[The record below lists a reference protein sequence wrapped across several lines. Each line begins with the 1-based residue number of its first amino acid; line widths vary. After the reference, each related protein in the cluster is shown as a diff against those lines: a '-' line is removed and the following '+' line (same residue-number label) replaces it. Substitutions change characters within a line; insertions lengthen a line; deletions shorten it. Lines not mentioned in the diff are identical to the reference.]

1 MRRENIILHLR
12 FTLIKIDCLYLELKK
27 HKSIIQFNRIKQHM
41 HTFKINLFAPS
52 LIVAITLPFSS
63 ISLIAGEY
71 SSPKEN
77 INSGSLQ
84 DLWDI
89 PQLYSDSNSLLVNDL
104 KLVGRYQWQYA
115 DLNSDEGDWSDS
127 ESRRFRLG
135 TEAKVFGGD
144 WKLKGEI
151 NINDD
156 FSPFY
161 KSLEEAYIKYQ
172 RTDALN
178 ITIGRQKPSWSYEWS
193 TSSRKILTLERS
205 LLVNQLSPKK
215 TTGISASGSIEN
227 WSYILGI
234 YNGNINEEFGDFN
247 DSEEFALAS
256 IGYDYSKGSDFDKA
270 VWRLDLLHNRDET
283 NNAAKPYKNSI
294 SFNHSISQ
302 GAITLNTD
310 LIHAGGY
317 SDDVYGIVLLPTYDV
332 SDKLQLVA
340 RYTYASSD
348 GDGLRAQK
356 RYERKVNLTDSG
368 YGEDYQSYYLGLNY
382 YINDHKLKLMTGIEY
397 ANMDGGSDGGE
408 YSGWTLFSG
417 LRLYF

>member
-1 MRRENIILHLR
+1 MYTFQSNLIL
-12 FTLIKIDCLYLELKK
+12 
-27 HKSIIQFNRIKQHM
+27 
-41 HTFKINLFAPS
+41 PS
-52 LIVAITLPFSS
+52 LITAIILILSS
-63 ISLIAGEY
+63 ISLIAGEP
-71 SSPKEN
+71 SVA
-77 INSGSLQ
+77 
-84 DLWDI
+84 
-89 PQLYSDSNSLLVNDL
+89 SDKVNSNSLEDLWEIPHLYSNSDTFLVSDL
-104 KLVGRYQWQYA
+104 KLIGRYQWQYT
-115 DLNSDEGDWSDS
+115 DLNSDQGDWKDS
-127 ESRRFRLG
+127 ESRRVRLG

-172 RTDALN
+172 GNDALN
-178 ITIGRQKPSWSYEWS
+178 VTIGKQKPAWSYEQS
-193 TSSRKILTLERS
+193 TSSRKILTFERS

-215 TTGISASGSIEN
+215 TTGISASGTIEN
-227 WSYILGI
+227 WNYVLGI
-234 YNGNINEEFGDFN
+234 YNGNIDEEFGDL
-247 DSEEFALAS
+247 DHSGEFALAS
-256 IGYDYSKGSDFDKA
+256 IGYDYSEKSDFDKA
-270 VWRLDLLHNRDET
+270 AWRLDLLHNRDET

-294 SFNHSISQ
+294 SLNHSLSQ
-302 GAITLNTD
+302 GALTLNTD

-317 SDDVYGIVLLPTYDV
+317 SDDVYGLVLLPTYDI

-356 RYERKVNLTDSG
+356 RYERKASLTDNG
-368 YGEDYQSYYLGLNY
+368 YSEDYQSYYLGLNY

-397 ANMDGGSDGGE
+397 ADLDGGSDGGD

>member
-1 MRRENIILHLR
+1 MSN
-12 FTLIKIDCLYLELKK
+12 KI
-27 HKSIIQFNRIKQHM
+27 S
-41 HTFKINLFAPS
+41 PS
-52 LIVAITLPFSS
+52 LIAAITLPFSS
-63 ISLIAGEY
+63 ITLIAGE
-71 SSPKEN
+71 SSRPSEN
-77 INSGSLQ
+77 INSNSLE

-89 PQLYSDSNSLLVNDL
+89 PQLYSDSDSSLVTDL

-115 DLNSDEGDWSDS
+115 DLNSDQGDWSDS
-127 ESRRFRLG
+127 ETRRFRLG

-151 NINDD
+151 NVNDD

-172 RTDALN
+172 GNDAFN
-178 ITIGRQKPSWSYEWS
+178 VTIGKQKPAWSYEWS
-193 TSSRKILTLERS
+193 TSSRKILTFERS

-227 WSYILGI
+227 WSYVLGI
-234 YNGNINEEFGDFN
+234 YSGDIDEEFGDYS
-247 DSEEFALAS
+247 DAGEFALAS
-256 IGYDYSKGSDFDKA
+256 IGYNYSETSSFDKA
-270 VWRLDLLHNRDET
+270 AWRLDLLHNSDSS
-283 NNAAKPYKNSI
+283 NKAAKPYENSI

-317 SDDVYGIVLLPTYDV
+317 SDDAYGIVLLPTYDISNKV
-332 SDKLQLVA
+332 QLVA

-356 RYERKVNLTDSG
+356 RYERKSSLTDSG
-368 YGEDYQSYYLGLNY
+368 FGEDYQSYYLGLNY

-397 ANMDGGSDGGE
+397 ADLDGGNDGGE

>member
-1 MRRENIILHLR
+1 MKISMTQILT
-12 FTLIKIDCLYLELKK
+12 FLIT
-27 HKSIIQFNRIKQHM
+27 S
-41 HTFKINLFAPS
+41 
-52 LIVAITLPFSS
+52 ITLPLIS
-63 ISLIAGEY
+63 ISLIAGEFSP
-71 SSPKEN
+71 SSD
-77 INSGSLQ
+77 NSPSNSLKN
-84 DLWDI
+84 LWNI
-89 PQLYSDSNSLLVNDL
+89 PQLYSDSDSLLVSDL
-104 KLVGRYQWQYA
+104 KLIGRYQWQYA
-115 DLNSDEGDWSDS
+115 DLNSNQGDWSDS
-127 ESRRFRLG
+127 ESRRVRLG

-172 RTDALN
+172 GTDALN
-178 ITIGRQKPSWSYEWS
+178 VTIGKQKSAWSYEQS
-193 TSSRKILTLERS
+193 TSSRKILTFERS

-227 WSYILGI
+227 WNYVFGI
-234 YNGNINEEFGDFN
+234 YNGNINEEFGDLDN
-247 DSEEFALAS
+247 SGEFALAS
-256 IGYDYSKGSDFDKA
+256 IGYDYSEKSNFDKA
-270 VWRLDLLHNRDET
+270 AWRLDWLHNKDET

-294 SFNHSISQ
+294 SLNHSLTK

-317 SDDVYGIVLLPTYDV
+317 SNDAYGFVLLPTYDI

-356 RYERKVNLTDSG
+356 RYERKASLTDGG

-397 ANMDGGSDGGE
+397 ADMNGGSDGGE

-417 LRLYF
+417 LRIYF

>member
-1 MRRENIILHLR
+1 MK
-12 FTLIKIDCLYLELKK
+12 TL
-27 HKSIIQFNRIKQHM
+27 NRLSNFL
-41 HTFKINLFAPS
+41 TT
-52 LIVAITLPFSS
+52 AITLPVIS
-63 ISLIAGEY
+63 ITLIAGES
-71 SSPKEN
+71 SSPSN
-77 INSGSLQ
+77 NSDSKSLE

-89 PQLYSDSNSLLVNDL
+89 PHLYSNSDSLLVNDL

-115 DLNSDEGDWSDS
+115 DLNSDQGDWSDS
-127 ESRRFRLG
+127 ENRRFRLG
-135 TEAKVFGGD
+135 TEAKVLGGN
-144 WKLKGEI
+144 WKLKAEI
-151 NINDD
+151 NVNDD

-172 RTDALN
+172 GNDALN
-178 ITIGRQKPSWSYEWS
+178 ITIGRQKPAWSYEQS
-193 TSSRKILTLERS
+193 TSSRKILTFERS

-215 TTGISASGSIEN
+215 TSGISASGSIEN
-227 WSYILGI
+227 WNYVLGI

-247 DSEEFALAS
+247 NSGEFALAS
-256 IGYDYSKGSDFDKA
+256 IGYDYSKSSDFDTA
-270 VWRLDLLHNRDET
+270 AWRLDLLHNKDET

-294 SFNHSISQ
+294 SLNHSLSQ
-302 GAITLNTD
+302 GVLTLNTD

-317 SDDVYGIVLLPTYDV
+317 SDDVYGLVLLPTYDI

-356 RYERKVNLTDSG
+356 RYERKASLTDSG

-382 YINDHKLKLMTGIEY
+382 YINAHKLKLMTGIEY
-397 ANMDGGSDGGE
+397 ADMDGGSDGGD

>member
-1 MRRENIILHLR
+1 M
-12 FTLIKIDCLYLELKK
+12 Y
-27 HKSIIQFNRIKQHM
+27 
-41 HTFKINLFAPS
+41 TFKTNLIPPS
-52 LIVAITLPFSS
+52 LITAISLPLIS
-63 ISLIAGEY
+63 ITLIAGES
-71 SSPKEN
+71 SSPSN
-77 INSGSLQ
+77 NSDSKSLE
-84 DLWDI
+84 DLWNI
-89 PQLYSDSNSLLVNDL
+89 PHLYSNSDSLLVNDL

-115 DLNSDEGDWSDS
+115 DLNSDQGDWSDS
-127 ESRRFRLG
+127 ENRRFRLG
-135 TEAKVFGGD
+135 TEAKVLGGN
-144 WKLKGEI
+144 WKLKAEI
-151 NINDD
+151 NVNDD

-172 RTDALN
+172 GNDALN
-178 ITIGRQKPSWSYEWS
+178 ITIGRQKPAWSYEQS
-193 TSSRKILTLERS
+193 TSSRKILTFERS

-215 TTGISASGSIEN
+215 TSGISASGSIEN
-227 WSYILGI
+227 WNYVLGI

-247 DSEEFALAS
+247 NSGEFALAS
-256 IGYDYSKGSDFDKA
+256 IGYDYSKSSDFDTA
-270 VWRLDLLHNRDET
+270 AWRLDLLHNKDET

-294 SFNHSISQ
+294 SLNHSLSQ
-302 GAITLNTD
+302 GVLTLNTD

-317 SDDVYGIVLLPTYDV
+317 SDDVYGLVLLPTYDI

-356 RYERKVNLTDSG
+356 RYERKASLTDSG

-397 ANMDGGSDGGE
+397 ADMDGGSDGGD

>member
-1 MRRENIILHLR
+1 MNQILT
-12 FTLIKIDCLYLELKK
+12 FLIT
-27 HKSIIQFNRIKQHM
+27 S
-41 HTFKINLFAPS
+41 
-52 LIVAITLPFSS
+52 ITLPLIS
-63 ISLIAGEY
+63 ISLIAGE
-71 SSPKEN
+71 SSPPSD
-77 INSGSLQ
+77 NSPSNSLK
-84 DLWDI
+84 DLWNI
-89 PQLYSDSNSLLVNDL
+89 PQLYSDSDSLLVNDL
-104 KLVGRYQWQYA
+104 KLIGRYQWQYA
-115 DLNSDEGDWSDS
+115 DLNSDQGGWSDS
-127 ESRRFRLG
+127 ESRRVRLG

-172 RTDALN
+172 GNDALN
-178 ITIGRQKPSWSYEWS
+178 VTIGKQKPAWSYEQS
-193 TSSRKILTLERS
+193 TSSRKILTFERS

-215 TTGISASGSIEN
+215 STGISASGSIEN

-234 YNGNINEEFGDFN
+234 YNGDINEEFGDFN
-247 DSEEFALAS
+247 GSGEFALAS
-256 IGYDYSKGSDFDKA
+256 IGYDYSKGSDFDKVA
-270 VWRLDLLHNRDET
+270 WRLDLLHNKDET

-294 SFNHSISQ
+294 SLNHSLTK

-317 SDDVYGIVLLPTYDV
+317 SDDAYGLVLLPTYDI

-348 GDGLRAQK
+348 GDGLRAQN
-356 RYERKVNLTDSG
+356 RYERKASLTDSG

-382 YINDHKLKLMTGIEY
+382 YINDYKLKLMTGIEY
-397 ANMDGGSDGGE
+397 ADMNGGSDGGE
-408 YSGWTLFSG
+408 FSGWTLFSG

>member
-1 MRRENIILHLR
+1 MYIFQTNLIL
-12 FTLIKIDCLYLELKK
+12 
-27 HKSIIQFNRIKQHM
+27 
-41 HTFKINLFAPS
+41 PS
-52 LIVAITLPFSS
+52 LITAITLTFIS
-63 ISLIAGEY
+63 ITLIAGES
-71 SSPKEN
+71 SSPSN
-77 INSGSLQ
+77 NSDSKSLE
-84 DLWDI
+84 DLWNI
-89 PQLYSDSNSLLVNDL
+89 PHLYSNSDSLLVNDL

-115 DLNSDEGDWSDS
+115 DLNSDQGDWSDS
-127 ESRRFRLG
+127 ENRRFRLG
-135 TEAKVFGGD
+135 TEAKVLGGN
-144 WKLKGEI
+144 WKLKAEI
-151 NINDD
+151 NVNDD

-172 RTDALN
+172 GNDALN
-178 ITIGRQKPSWSYEWS
+178 ITIGKQKPAWSYEQS
-193 TSSRKILTLERS
+193 TSSRKILTFERS

-215 TTGISASGSIEN
+215 TSGISASGSIEN
-227 WSYILGI
+227 WNYVLGI

-247 DSEEFALAS
+247 NSGEFALAS
-256 IGYDYSKGSDFDKA
+256 IGYDYSKSSDFDTA
-270 VWRLDLLHNRDET
+270 AWRLDLLHNKDET

-294 SFNHSISQ
+294 SLNHSLSQ
-302 GAITLNTD
+302 GVLTLNTD
-310 LIHAGGY
+310 LIHAGSY
-317 SDDVYGIVLLPTYDV
+317 SDDVYGLVLLPTYDI

-356 RYERKVNLTDSG
+356 RYERKASLTDSG

-397 ANMDGGSDGGE
+397 ADMDGGSDGGD

>member
-1 MRRENIILHLR
+1 MEKPHRLTSLLGTAICLP
-12 FTLIKIDCLYLELKK
+12 LI
-27 HKSIIQFNRIKQHM
+27 SI
-41 HTFKINLFAPS
+41 T
-52 LIVAITLPFSS
+52 
-63 ISLIAGEY
+63 LIAGE
-71 SSPKEN
+71 SSAPSK
-77 INSGSLQ
+77 NSNPNSLE

-89 PQLYSDSNSLLVNDL
+89 PQLYSDSDSLLVNDL

-115 DLNSDEGDWSDS
+115 DLNSDQGDWSDS

-151 NINDD
+151 NVNDD

-172 RTDALN
+172 GNDALN
-178 ITIGRQKPSWSYEWS
+178 VTIGRQKPSWSYEWS

-215 TTGISASGSIEN
+215 ATGISASGSIDN
-227 WSYILGI
+227 WNYILGI
-234 YNGNINEEFGDFN
+234 YNGNINEEFGDFD
-247 DSEEFALAS
+247 DSGEFVLAS

-270 VWRLDLLHNRDET
+270 AWRFDLLHNRDEA

-294 SFNHSISQ
+294 SLNHSISQ
-302 GAITLNTD
+302 GPVTLNTD

-317 SDDVYGIVLLPTYDV
+317 SDDVYGIVLLPTYDI
-332 SDKLQLVA
+332 SNKLQLVA

-356 RYERKVNLTDSG
+356 RYEKKASLTDSG

-397 ANMDGGSDGGE
+397 ADMDGGSDGGE

>member
-1 MRRENIILHLR
+1 MSN
-12 FTLIKIDCLYLELKK
+12 KI
-27 HKSIIQFNRIKQHM
+27 S
-41 HTFKINLFAPS
+41 PS
-52 LIVAITLPFSS
+52 LIAAITLPFSS
-63 ISLIAGEY
+63 ITLIAGE
-71 SSPKEN
+71 SSRPSEN
-77 INSGSLQ
+77 INSNSLE
-84 DLWDI
+84 DLWNI
-89 PQLYSDSNSLLVNDL
+89 PQLYSDSDSSLVTDL
-104 KLVGRYQWQYA
+104 KLVGRYQSQYA
-115 DLNSDEGDWSDS
+115 DLNSDQGDWSDS
-127 ESRRFRLG
+127 ETRRFRLG

-151 NINDD
+151 NVNDD
-156 FSPFY
+156 SSPFY

-172 RTDALN
+172 GNDAFN
-178 ITIGRQKPSWSYEWS
+178 VTIGKQKPAWSYEWS
-193 TSSRKILTLERS
+193 TSSRKILTFERS

-234 YNGNINEEFGDFN
+234 YNGNINEEFGDFDN
-247 DSEEFALAS
+247 SGEFALAS
-256 IGYDYSKGSDFDKA
+256 IGYDYTKGSDFDKA
-270 VWRLDLLHNRDET
+270 AWKLDLIHNRDET
-283 NNAAKPYKNSI
+283 NNAAKPYSNSI
-294 SFNHSISQ
+294 SLNHTLSQ

-317 SDDVYGIVLLPTYDV
+317 SDDAYGVVLLPTYDI

-356 RYERKVNLTDSG
+356 RYERKASLTDSR

-397 ANMDGGSDGGE
+397 ADLDGGNDGGE

>member
-1 MRRENIILHLR
+1 M
-12 FTLIKIDCLYLELKK
+12 Y
-27 HKSIIQFNRIKQHM
+27 
-41 HTFKINLFAPS
+41 TFKTNLIPPS
-52 LIVAITLPFSS
+52 LITAISLPLIS
-63 ISLIAGEY
+63 ITLIAGES
-71 SSPKEN
+71 SSPSN
-77 INSGSLQ
+77 NSDSKSLE

-89 PQLYSDSNSLLVNDL
+89 PHLYSNSDSLLVNDL

-115 DLNSDEGDWSDS
+115 DLNSDQGDWSDS
-127 ESRRFRLG
+127 ENRRFRLG
-135 TEAKVFGGD
+135 TEAKVLGGN
-144 WKLKGEI
+144 WKLKAEI
-151 NINDD
+151 NVNDD

-172 RTDALN
+172 GNDALN
-178 ITIGRQKPSWSYEWS
+178 ITIGRQKPAWSYEQS
-193 TSSRKILTLERS
+193 TSSRKILTFERS

-215 TTGISASGSIEN
+215 TSGISASGSIEN
-227 WSYILGI
+227 WNYVLGI

-247 DSEEFALAS
+247 NSGEFALAS
-256 IGYDYSKGSDFDKA
+256 IGYDYSKSSDFDTA
-270 VWRLDLLHNRDET
+270 AWRLDLLHNKDET

-294 SFNHSISQ
+294 SLNHSLSQ
-302 GAITLNTD
+302 GVLTLNTD

-317 SDDVYGIVLLPTYDV
+317 SDDVYGLVLLPTYDI

-356 RYERKVNLTDSG
+356 RYERKASLTDSG

-382 YINDHKLKLMTGIEY
+382 YINAHKLKLMTGIEY
-397 ANMDGGSDGGE
+397 ADMDGGSDGGD

>member
-1 MRRENIILHLR
+1 M
-12 FTLIKIDCLYLELKK
+12 Y
-27 HKSIIQFNRIKQHM
+27 
-41 HTFKINLFAPS
+41 TFKTNLISPS
-52 LIVAITLPFSS
+52 LITAISLPLIS
-63 ISLIAGEY
+63 ITLIAGES
-71 SSPKEN
+71 SSPSN
-77 INSGSLQ
+77 NSDSKSLE
-84 DLWDI
+84 DLWNI
-89 PQLYSDSNSLLVNDL
+89 PHLYSNSDSLLVNDL

-115 DLNSDEGDWSDS
+115 DLNSDQGDWSDS
-127 ESRRFRLG
+127 ENRRFRLG
-135 TEAKVFGGD
+135 TEAKVLGGN
-144 WKLKGEI
+144 WKLKAEI
-151 NINDD
+151 NVNDD

-172 RTDALN
+172 GNDALN
-178 ITIGRQKPSWSYEWS
+178 ITIGKQKPAWSYEQS
-193 TSSRKILTLERS
+193 TSSRKILTFERS

-215 TTGISASGSIEN
+215 TSGISASGSIEN
-227 WSYILGI
+227 WNYVLGI

-247 DSEEFALAS
+247 NSGEFALAS
-256 IGYDYSKGSDFDKA
+256 IGYDYSKSSDFDTA
-270 VWRLDLLHNRDET
+270 AWRLDLLHNKDET

-294 SFNHSISQ
+294 SLNHSLSQ
-302 GAITLNTD
+302 GVLTLNTD
-310 LIHAGGY
+310 LIHAGSY
-317 SDDVYGIVLLPTYDV
+317 SDDVYGLVLLPTYDI

-356 RYERKVNLTDSG
+356 RYERKASLTDSG

-397 ANMDGGSDGGE
+397 ADMDGGSDGGD

>member
-1 MRRENIILHLR
+1 M
-12 FTLIKIDCLYLELKK
+12 Y
-27 HKSIIQFNRIKQHM
+27 
-41 HTFKINLFAPS
+41 TFKTNLISPS
-52 LIVAITLPFSS
+52 LITAISLPLIS
-63 ISLIAGEY
+63 ITLIAGES
-71 SSPKEN
+71 SSPSN
-77 INSGSLQ
+77 NSDSKSLE
-84 DLWDI
+84 DLWNI
-89 PQLYSDSNSLLVNDL
+89 PHLYSNSDSLLVNDL

-115 DLNSDEGDWSDS
+115 DLNSDQGDWSDS
-127 ESRRFRLG
+127 ENRRFRLG
-135 TEAKVFGGD
+135 TEAKVLGGN
-144 WKLKGEI
+144 WKLKAEI
-151 NINDD
+151 NVNDD

-172 RTDALN
+172 GNDALN
-178 ITIGRQKPSWSYEWS
+178 ITIGKQKPAWSYEQS
-193 TSSRKILTLERS
+193 TSSRKILTFERS

-215 TTGISASGSIEN
+215 TSGISASGSIEN
-227 WSYILGI
+227 WNYVLGI

-247 DSEEFALAS
+247 NSGEFALAS
-256 IGYDYSKGSDFDKA
+256 IGYDYSKSSDFDTA
-270 VWRLDLLHNRDET
+270 AWRLDLLHNKDET

-294 SFNHSISQ
+294 SLNHSLSQ
-302 GAITLNTD
+302 GVLTLNTD

-317 SDDVYGIVLLPTYDV
+317 SDDVYGLVLLPTYDI

-356 RYERKVNLTDSG
+356 RYERKASLTDSG

-397 ANMDGGSDGGE
+397 ADMDGGSDGGD

>member
-1 MRRENIILHLR
+1 M
-12 FTLIKIDCLYLELKK
+12 Y
-27 HKSIIQFNRIKQHM
+27 
-41 HTFKINLFAPS
+41 TFKINLILAS
-52 LIVAITLPFSS
+52 LITAITLLFSS
-63 ISLIAGEY
+63 ISLIAGEP
-71 SSPKEN
+71 SSASV
-77 INSGSLQ
+77 NSNSESLA

-89 PQLYSDSNSLLVNDL
+89 PRLYSDSDSLLVNDL

-115 DLNSDEGDWSDS
+115 DLNSDQGDWSDS

-135 TEAKVFGGD
+135 TEAKVFGDD
-144 WKLKGEI
+144 WKLKAEI
-151 NINDD
+151 NVNDD

-172 RTDALN
+172 GNDSFN
-178 ITIGRQKPSWSYEWS
+178 ITIGKQKPSWSYEWS
-193 TSSRKILTLERS
+193 TSSRKILTFERS

-215 TTGISASGSIEN
+215 TTGISASGSVEN
-227 WSYILGI
+227 WNYILGI
-234 YNGNINEEFGDFN
+234 YNGNIDEEFGDFD
-247 DSEEFALAS
+247 DSGEFALAS
-256 IGYDYSKGSDFDKA
+256 IGYDYSKGTDFDKA
-270 VWRLDLLHNRDET
+270 AWRLDLLHNRDQT

-294 SFNHSISQ
+294 SLNHSLSQ

-317 SDDVYGIVLLPTYDV
+317 SDDAYGIVLLPTYDI

-356 RYERKVNLTDSG
+356 RYERKASLTDSG

-397 ANMDGGSDGGE
+397 ADMNGGNDGGD